1 MSNTPIAFTTE
12 DFVTGYLGES
22 NSKDY
27 FTLDVNAGQTYS
39 IAFIGVGQDR
49 LLDADFSAVDENG
62 SPVTLAD
69 NGASPDWY
77 EKKFTAASSGKVTF
91 ELALTNFDLSGQ
103 YGLKVTEG
111 LQNNFS
117 TLMGAAALSD
127 QGAWGPGRGDSTTVT
142 YGFRASPAPY
152 VEQGEDLTTF
162 SLLTAPQID
171 AVNLALA
178 LWSEVSNIKF
188 EAINPG
194 GYTDDATIL
203 FSNYRDT
210 SPGGA
215 FAISPEKQGDRRS
228 ESNEGDVWLN
238 LNEVFKEAAP
248 VQGTYSFWV
257 LIHEIGHAIGLS
269 HPGPYNADGKAAIT
283 YAKNAKFIQ
292 DSSQYTVM
300 SYFDGS
306 ETGQLPGI
314 KTETNT
320 PQLFDILAM
329 QNKYGS
335 NMQTRS
341 GDTIYGF
348 ESNAG
353 PIYDFALN
361 SSPQF
366 SIWDGGGIDT
376 LNASEFSQQ
385 QIINLNPNTFS
396 NIGGQIYNI
405 SIALNVSIENA
416 VGGSGAD
423 SLYGNALE
431 NRIQAGA
438 GDDSIEGSYAND
450 DIDGGEGIDYAV
462 YAASISTMIAAVRD
476 ASGLVTIRTSFGT
489 DTLSNI
495 ESVSFSDDTVSIEEL
510 LGGYAPPVYQTNA
523 GQITANIYAGPVDFL
538 NFQMLGTASS
548 DIVNGSSENDF
559 MNLLGGD
566 DAASGGGGQDVLD
579 GGVGSNFLTG
589 GSGSDIFFID
599 NRIGSNT
606 WSTITD
612 FGPEDSVNI
621 WGWQQGTSQL
631 ILSLDNQ
638 GAEGFKGA
646 TFHYDLNGNGMID
659 TSITFSS
666 LALASMSS
674 PIPEEIAGNG
684 YLLFA

>member
-39 IAFIGVGQDR
+39 ISFMGVGQDR

-69 NGASPDWY
+69 NGASPDWH

-215 FAISPEKQGDRRS
+215 FAISPAKQGDRRS

-269 HPGPYNADGKAAIT
+269 HPGPYNADGEAAIT

-376 LNASEFSQQ
+376 FNASGFSQK

-396 NIGGQIYNI
+396 NIDGKIYNI

-416 VGGSGAD
+416 VGGSGD
-423 SLYGNALE
+423 DFLYGNALE

-462 YAASISTMIAAVRD
+462 YAASISTMIAAARD
-476 ASGLVTIRTSFGT
+476 ANGLVTIRTSFGT

-495 ESVSFSDDTVSIEEL
+495 ESVSFSDATVSIEEL
-510 LGGYAPPVYQTNA
+510 LGDYARPVYQTNA

-538 NFQMLGTASS
+538 NNQMLGTASS
-548 DIVNGSSENDF
+548 DIFNGSSGAD
-559 MNLLGGD
+559 
-566 DAASGGGGQDVLD
+566 
-579 GGVGSNFLTG
+579 T
-589 GSGSDIFFID
+589 FFID
-599 NRIGSNT
+599 KRSGSNT

-612 FGPEDSVNI
+612 FDPEDSVNI
-621 WGWQQGTSQL
+621 LGWQQGTSQL
-631 ILSLDNQ
+631 ILSLDDQ